1 MIIISIHHNCA
12 HNLGGN
18 KYVSNNT
25 LVGMREVGRRSVL
38 LVAILPL
45 LLLLMMVAMVVM
57 VVMMVVMVAMVAMVV
72 MVEVMI
78 NDDDNSQIK
87 NLLELIE
94 GRVLLSGAIPLAL
107 LGRC

>member
-45 LLLLMMVAMVVM
+45 LLLLMMVV
-57 VVMMVVMVAMVAMVV
+57 MVVMVAMVAMVV
-72 MVEVMI
+72 MVKVMI

>member
-1 MIIISIHHNCA
+1 
-12 HNLGGN
+12 
-18 KYVSNNT
+18 
-25 LVGMREVGRRSVL
+25 
-38 LVAILPL
+38 
-45 LLLLMMVAMVVM
+45 MMVVMVVM
-57 VVMMVVMVAMVAMVV
+57 VVMMVVMVAMVVMVVMVAMVVMVV

>member
-1 MIIISIHHNCA
+1 MIINSILHCHNCA
-12 HNLGGN
+12 HH
-18 KYVSNNT
+18 KYVSSNT

-45 LLLLMMVAMVVM
+45 LLLMMVLVMDRAML
-57 VVMMVVMVAMVAMVV
+57 
-72 MVEVMI
+72 
-78 NDDDNSQIK
+78 NDDGNSQIK
-87 NLLELIE
+87 NLLEFIE

>member
-1 MIIISIHHNCA
+1 MIFISIHHNCA

-45 LLLLMMVAMVVM
+45 LLLMMVVM
-57 VVMMVVMVAMVAMVV
+57 VVMVVMVAMVAMVV
-72 MVEVMI
+72 MVKVMI
-78 NDDDNSQIK
+78 NDDDTSQIK

>member
-1 MIIISIHHNCA
+1 MIIISILHCHNCA
-12 HNLGGN
+12 HH
-18 KYVSNNT
+18 KYVSSNT

-45 LLLLMMVAMVVM
+45 LLLMMVLVMDRAML
-57 VVMMVVMVAMVAMVV
+57 
-72 MVEVMI
+72 
-78 NDDDNSQIK
+78 NDDGNSQIK
-87 NLLELIE
+87 NLLEFIE

>member
-1 MIIISIHHNCA
+1 
-12 HNLGGN
+12 
-18 KYVSNNT
+18 
-25 LVGMREVGRRSVL
+25 MREVLGGFETRGLVSLVVWRRGRRTRQSPRHL
-38 LVAILPL
+38 PRHLVASHRILL
-45 LLLLMMVAMVVM
+45 GLAMT
-57 VVMMVVMVAMVAMVV
+57 VVMVAMVAMVV

>member
-1 MIIISIHHNCA
+1 
-12 HNLGGN
+12 
-18 KYVSNNT
+18 
-25 LVGMREVGRRSVL
+25 
-38 LVAILPL
+38 
-45 LLLLMMVAMVVM
+45 
-57 VVMMVVMVAMVAMVV
+57 MMVVMVAMVAMVV

>member
-1 MIIISIHHNCA
+1 MI
-12 HNLGGN
+12 
-18 KYVSNNT
+18 
-25 LVGMREVGRRSVL
+25 
-38 LVAILPL
+38 
-45 LLLLMMVAMVVM
+45 MVARTVTLAVLEMVV
-57 VVMMVVMVAMVAMVV
+57 VMVVMVAMVAMVV

>member
-1 MIIISIHHNCA
+1 MIIISILHCHTCA
-12 HNLGGN
+12 HF
-18 KYVSNNT
+18 KYVSSNT

-45 LLLLMMVAMVVM
+45 LLLMMVEMMVLMMA
-57 VVMMVVMVAMVAMVV
+57 
-72 MVEVMI
+72 VMI

-87 NLLELIE
+87 NLLEFIE

>member
-1 MIIISIHHNCA
+1 MIIISILHCHTCA
-12 HNLGGN
+12 HF
-18 KYVSNNT
+18 KYVSSNT

-45 LLLLMMVAMVVM
+45 LLLMMVLVMDRAML
-57 VVMMVVMVAMVAMVV
+57 
-72 MVEVMI
+72 
-78 NDDDNSQIK
+78 NDDGNSQIK
-87 NLLELIE
+87 NLLEFIE

>member
-1 MIIISIHHNCA
+1 
-12 HNLGGN
+12 
-18 KYVSNNT
+18 
-25 LVGMREVGRRSVL
+25 MREVGRRSVL

-45 LLLLMMVAMVVM
+45 LLLLMMVVM
-57 VVMMVVMVAMVAMVV
+57 VVMMMLVVVMGRG
-72 MVEVMI
+72 MI
-78 NDDDNSQIK
+78 NDDENSQIK